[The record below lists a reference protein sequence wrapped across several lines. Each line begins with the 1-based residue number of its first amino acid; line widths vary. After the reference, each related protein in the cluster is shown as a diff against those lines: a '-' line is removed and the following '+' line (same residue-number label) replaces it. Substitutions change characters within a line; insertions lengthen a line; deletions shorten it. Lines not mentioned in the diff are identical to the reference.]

1 MKSLED
7 YITIINDFPEEGV
20 IYRDITSVIED
31 SEGFRL
37 AIGELLKLLDGV
49 EFDKIITLES
59 RGFIFGAPIAYELR
73 KPMVLVRKAGKLP
86 RDTVSQSYNLEYG
99 SATVE
104 IHKSSINPGDKVIL
118 IDDLIATGGTL
129 QAAAKLVEAL
139 GGEIVKA
146 VALVELRGFDARSRL
161 DFDIETVLSYDGK

>member
-7 YITIINDFPEEGV
+7 YITIIHDFPEEGV

-31 SEGFRL
+31 SDGFRL
-37 AIGELLKLLDGV
+37 AIAELLKLLDGV
-49 EFDKIITLES
+49 EFDKIVSLES

-73 KPMVLVRKAGKLP
+73 KPMVLVRKVGKLP
-86 RDTVSQSYNLEYG
+86 RETIAQTYDLEYG

-104 IHKSSINPGDKVIL
+104 IHKSSINHGDKVIL

-129 QAAAKLVEAL
+129 QAAAKLVTKL
-139 GGEIVKA
+139 GGEVIKA
-146 VALVELRGFDARSRL
+146 VALVELRRFNARSRL
-161 DFDIETVLSYDGK
+161 DFDIDTVFSYDGK

>member
-31 SEGFRL
+31 SDGFRL
-37 AIGELLKLLDGV
+37 AIGELMKLLDGV
-49 EFDKIITLES
+49 EFNKIIALES
-59 RGFIFGAPIAYELR
+59 RGFIFGSPIAYELR

-86 RDTVSQSYNLEYG
+86 RETVSQSYNLEYG

-139 GGEIVKA
+139 RGEIVKA

>member
-7 YITIINDFPEEGV
+7 YLTIINDFPEEGV

-31 SEGFRL
+31 SDGFRL
-37 AIGELLKLLDGV
+37 AIGELINLLDGV

-86 RDTVSQSYNLEYG
+86 RDTISQTYNLEYG
-99 SATVE
+99 KSTVE

-129 QAAAKLVEAL
+129 QAAAKLVEKL
-139 GGEIVKA
+139 GGEVIKA
-146 VALVELRGFDARSRL
+146 VALVELRGFNARSRL
-161 DFDIETVLSYDGK
+161 GFNIETVLSYDGK

>member
-49 EFDKIITLES
+49 EFDKIIVLES

-86 RDTVSQSYNLEYG
+86 RETVSQTYNLEYG

-129 QAAAKLVEAL
+129 QAAAKLVEEL
-139 GGEIVKA
+139 GGEVIKA
-146 VALVELRGFDARSRL
+146 VALVELRGFNARSRL
-161 DFDIETVLSYDGK
+161 NFNIETVLSYDGK

>member
-7 YITIINDFPEEGV
+7 YITIIHDFPEEGV

-31 SEGFRL
+31 SDGFRL
-37 AIGELLKLLDGV
+37 AIAELLKLLDGV
-49 EFDKIITLES
+49 EFDKIVSLES

-86 RDTVSQSYNLEYG
+86 RETIAQTYDLEYG
-99 SATVE
+99 NATVE

-129 QAAAKLVEAL
+129 QASANLVTKL
-139 GGEIVKA
+139 GGEVIKA
-146 VALVELRGFDARSRL
+146 VALVELRGFNARSRL
-161 DFDIETVLSYDGK
+161 DFDIDTVFSYDGK

>member
-31 SEGFRL
+31 SDGFRL
-37 AIGELLKLLDGV
+37 AIGELMKLLDGV
-49 EFDKIITLES
+49 EFDKIIALES
-59 RGFIFGAPIAYELR
+59 RGFIFGSPIAYELR

-86 RDTVSQSYNLEYG
+86 RETVSQSYNLEYG

>member
-31 SEGFRL
+31 SDGFRL

-86 RDTVSQSYNLEYG
+86 RETVSQSYNLEYG

>member
-7 YITIINDFPEEGV
+7 YLTIINDFPEKGV

-31 SEGFRL
+31 SDGFRL

-86 RDTVSQSYNLEYG
+86 RETVSQTYDLEYG

-104 IHKSSINPGDKVIL
+104 IHKSSIDPGDKVIL

-129 QAAAKLVEAL
+129 QAAAKLVEKL
-139 GGEIVKA
+139 GGEVIKA
-146 VALVELRGFDARSRL
+146 VALVELRGFNARSRL

>member
-7 YITIINDFPEEGV
+7 YITIIHDFPEEGV

-31 SEGFRL
+31 SDGFRL
-37 AIGELLKLLDGV
+37 AIAELLKLLDGV
-49 EFDKIITLES
+49 EFDKIVSLES

-86 RDTVSQSYNLEYG
+86 RETIAQTYDLEYG
-99 SATVE
+99 NATVE

-129 QAAAKLVEAL
+129 QAAANLVTKL
-139 GGEIVKA
+139 GGEVIKA
-146 VALVELRGFDARSRL
+146 VALVELRGFKARSRL
-161 DFDIETVLSYDGK
+161 DFDIDTVFSYDGK

>member
-7 YITIINDFPEEGV
+7 YITIIHDFPEEGV

-31 SEGFRL
+31 SDGFRL
-37 AIGELLKLLDGV
+37 AIAELLKLLDGV
-49 EFDKIITLES
+49 EFDKIIVLES
-59 RGFIFGAPIAYELR
+59 RGFIFGSPIAYELR

-86 RDTVSQSYNLEYG
+86 RDTVSQTYNLEYG
-99 SATVE
+99 SAMVE

-129 QAAAKLVEAL
+129 QAAANLVEKL
-139 GGEIVKA
+139 GGEVIKA
-146 VALVELRGFDARSRL
+146 IALVELRGFNARSRL
-161 DFDIETVLSYDGK
+161 NFNIETVLSYDGK

>member
-7 YITIINDFPEEGV
+7 YITIIHDFPEKGV

-31 SEGFRL
+31 SDGFRL
-37 AIGELLKLLDGV
+37 AIAELMKLLDDI
-49 EFDKIITLES
+49 EFDKIIALES

-86 RDTVSQSYNLEYG
+86 RETVSQTYNLEYG
-99 SATVE
+99 TSTIE
-104 IHKSSINPGDKVIL
+104 MHKSSINPGDKIII

-129 QAAAKLVEAL
+129 QAAAKLVEKL
-139 GGEIVKA
+139 GGEVVKA
-146 VALVELRGFDARSRL
+146 VALVELRGFNARSRL
-161 DFDIETVLSYDGK
+161 NFNIETVLSYDGK

>member
-7 YITIINDFPEEGV
+7 YITIIHDFPEEGV

-31 SEGFRL
+31 SDGFRL
-37 AIGELLKLLDGV
+37 AIAELMKLLDGV
-49 EFDKIITLES
+49 EFDKIIVLES
-59 RGFIFGAPIAYELR
+59 RGFIFGSPIAYELR

-86 RDTVSQSYNLEYG
+86 RDTVSQTYNLEYG

-129 QAAAKLVEAL
+129 QAAANLVEKL
-139 GGEIVKA
+139 GGEVIKA
-146 VALVELRGFDARSRL
+146 IALVELRGFNARSRL
-161 DFDIETVLSYDGK
+161 NFNIETVLSYDGK

>member
-7 YITIINDFPEEGV
+7 YITIIHDFPEEGV

-31 SEGFRL
+31 SDGFRL
-37 AIGELLKLLDGV
+37 AIAEILKLLDGV
-49 EFDKIITLES
+49 EFDKIVALES
-59 RGFIFGAPIAYELR
+59 RGFIFGAPVAYELR

-86 RDTVSQSYNLEYG
+86 RETVSQTYDLEYG
-99 SATVE
+99 SATIE

-129 QAAAKLVEAL
+129 QAAAQLVTKL
-139 GGEIVKA
+139 GGEVIKA
-146 VALVELRGFDARSRL
+146 VALVELRGFNARSRL
-161 DFDIETVLSYDGK
+161 DFDIETVFSYDGK

>member
-7 YITIINDFPEEGV
+7 YITIIHDFPEEGV

-31 SEGFRL
+31 SDGFRL
-37 AIGELLKLLDGV
+37 AIAELLKLLDGV
-49 EFDKIITLES
+49 EFDKIVSLES

-86 RDTVSQSYNLEYG
+86 RETVSQTYNLEYG
-99 SATVE
+99 SSTVE

-129 QAAAKLVEAL
+129 QAAAQVVEKL
-139 GGEIVKA
+139 GGVVIKA
-146 VALVELRGFDARSRL
+146 IALIELRDFNARSRL
-161 DFDIETVLSYDGK
+161 DFDIDTVFSYDGK

>member
-31 SEGFRL
+31 SDGFRL
-37 AIGELLKLLDGV
+37 AIGELMKLLDGV
-49 EFDKIITLES
+49 EFNKIIALES
-59 RGFIFGAPIAYELR
+59 RGFIFGSPIAYELR

-86 RDTVSQSYNLEYG
+86 RETVSQSYNLEYG

-146 VALVELRGFDARSRL
+146 VALVELRGFDARSHL

>member
-7 YITIINDFPEEGV
+7 YITIIHDFPEEGV

-31 SEGFRL
+31 SDGFRL
-37 AIGELLKLLDGV
+37 AIAELMKLLDGV
-49 EFDKIITLES
+49 EFDKIIVLES
-59 RGFIFGAPIAYELR
+59 RGFIFGSPIAYELR

-86 RDTVSQSYNLEYG
+86 RDTVSQTYNLEYG

-129 QAAAKLVEAL
+129 QAAANLVENL
-139 GGEIVKA
+139 GGEVIKA
-146 VALVELRGFDARSRL
+146 IALVELRGFNARSRL
-161 DFDIETVLSYDGK
+161 NFNIETVLSYDGK